1 VSSHQRLQKL
11 AQDYPRQREERLERL
26 RTRAEAEF
34 AQSHRSTPVIDPN
47 SRRIAEKMHGARGPD
62 VFSRLYAQAG
72 QAEAARDQR
81 GAVLAAEELSAAKAG
96 ASGMSSGSRALTN
109 SSGNGGGGGSKMSRV
124 SQRLAR
130 DRGVGGAYA
139 NYGERLYAE
148 GKRARE
154 RKEAAAARAR
164 KEREMEEEKELTFK
178 PKISG
183 RRGST
188 GERERLRGGFF
199 DLI

>member
-1 VSSHQRLQKL
+1 
-11 AQDYPRQREERLERL
+11 
-26 RTRAEAEF
+26 
-34 AQSHRSTPVIDPN
+34 
-47 SRRIAEKMHGARGPD
+47 MHGARGPD
-62 VFSRLYAQAG
+62 VFARLYARAG

-81 GAVLAAEELSAAKAG
+81 GAVLAAEELSAATAG

-109 SSGNGGGGGSKMSRV
+109 GSGSGSGSGTGGGGGSRMSRV

-199 DLI
+199 YLI